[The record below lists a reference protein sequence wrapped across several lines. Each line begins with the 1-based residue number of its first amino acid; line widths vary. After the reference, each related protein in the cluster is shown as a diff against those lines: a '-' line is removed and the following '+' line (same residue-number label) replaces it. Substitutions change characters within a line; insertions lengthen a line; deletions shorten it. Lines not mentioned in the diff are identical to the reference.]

1 MYNVQTMYQN
11 IQYVKR
17 VQIMYVQCTN
27 NVLKYTICQA
37 CANNVCTMYKQCIK
51 IYNMS
56 SVCK

>member
-27 NVLKYTICQA
+27 NVSKYTI
-37 CANNVCTMYKQCIK
+37 
-51 IYNMS
+51 
-56 SVCK
+56 